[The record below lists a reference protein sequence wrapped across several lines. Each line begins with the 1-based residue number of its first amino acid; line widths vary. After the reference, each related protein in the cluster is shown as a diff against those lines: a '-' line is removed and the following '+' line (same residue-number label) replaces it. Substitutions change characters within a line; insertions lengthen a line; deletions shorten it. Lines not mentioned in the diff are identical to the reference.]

1 MNKIYFTLTLALGLI
16 VFLFYFQSSPE
27 EIPDTVDSPSQEIL
41 DDPDKNKVDY
51 LQLLDLIENP
61 HSSETDNI
69 PMR

>member
-1 MNKIYFTLTLALGLI
+1 MLREAEEAGKVALLDRI
-16 VFLFYFQSSPE
+16 
-27 EIPDTVDSPSQEIL
+27 QEIL

-61 HSSETDNI
+61 HGSETDNI